1 MNNQA
6 NINQNLKHQHVQS
19 FEKLASI
26 IHMGNPF
33 IQKPKQKL
41 SDETVKSTLIDTMSK
56 SFILKCLQKS
66 PDIIST
72 LKKE

>member
-1 MNNQA
+1 MYYQA

-19 FEKLASI
+19 FEELASI

-41 SDETVKSTLIDTMSK
+41 SDETVKSTLIDSMS
-56 SFILKCLQKS
+56 
-66 PDIIST
+66 
-72 LKKE
+72 

>member
-1 MNNQA
+1 MYYHA
-6 NINQNLKHQHVQS
+6 NINQNLKHQNIQS
-19 FEKLASI
+19 FEELASI

-41 SDETVKSTLIDTMSK
+41 SDETVKSALIDSMSK
-56 SFILKCLQKS
+56 SFILKRLQKS